1 MQLLTHLRRVVTA
14 ASVALLVLI
23 HLLLSASE
31 GVTTPR
37 VQEPE
42 VTGDVTTGQIELGM
56 PKYFAVFLHLPDK
69 LRRLYTTGDVMFH
82 PRDPVRAVI
91 IDRASGEGILLRE
104 SPSGHT
110 WSLRKGSRVPGFPEW
125 IFTGTVLLDELE
137 YQFRV
142 VEGIPREDARLLS
155 IAGSKAVLEKEV
167 LQLPSDALKA
177 GTRNTGPL
185 VSRDREDLS
194 DLAALLPVRKVDDD
208 TYEVSEAFARPAIEQ
223 AGEMLSKATPQFT
236 PFYSRATGGRSDFR
250 SMAGDG
256 TFGQG
261 GFTVTRM
268 KVAQTFGLEVGDTI
282 LSLNGRPVKS
292 PVGAWWTYQELF
304 VKHRKL
310 TDVRL
315 ELIREGKLRTK
326 TFRIR

>member
-1 MQLLTHLRRVVTA
+1 M
-14 ASVALLVLI
+14 
-23 HLLLSASE
+23 
-31 GVTTPR
+31 
-37 VQEPE
+37 
-42 VTGDVTTGQIELGM
+42 
-56 PKYFAVFLHLPDK
+56 
-69 LRRLYTTGDVMFH
+69 
-82 PRDPVRAVI
+82 
-91 IDRASGEGILLRE
+91 
-104 SPSGHT
+104 
-110 WSLRKGSRVPGFPEW
+110 
-125 IFTGTVLLDELE
+125 
-137 YQFRV
+137 
-142 VEGIPREDARLLS
+142 S

-167 LQLPSDALKA
+167 LHLPSDALE
-177 GTRNTGPL
+177 GGSSNTGPL
-185 VSRDREDLS
+185 VNQDREDLS

-223 AGEMLSKATPQFT
+223 AGEMLSKATPRFA
-236 PFYSRATGGRSDFR
+236 PFYSSATGGRSDFR

-282 LSLNGRPVKS
+282 LSLNGRPVNS

-304 VKHRKL
+304 VKNRKL
-310 TDVRL
+310 TDMRV